1 MTVEQA
7 TSAMPAVTQPAYGLF
22 PATDFVV
29 TTGERAKTLADDGA
43 RLVPQALWLFRGETI
58 AVPRDGRLV
67 AGFDPAL
74 SADEDLQRWS
84 AATVPGSAREYPG
97 LVWVGAPDVVEH
109 GRLDTAGESVRTAN
123 TVAGIAL
130 VPRLPSNRSFYN
142 EKSTAFFCRRDVRLR
157 GTFGETDGS
166 LRFLV
171 RTFWPEDFRL
181 DRAAPLTPIPVTPG
195 ALRDFVRARGQPG
208 GRGGFSAQVVWQR
221 EPTAAHRRGGRPVVA
236 LMLNGAQGDDDEAH
250 GGHFALVT
258 GRVGPEG
265 QMHDWLVANYYAL
278 DLESEKGILAAMSP
292 MENYLGDV
300 NSGQSWYRPSWLLVA
315 TLRDERTATH
325 LCSALGRVFNQFY
338 RHPFQYHHAT
348 GNCTGISI
356 SLLRMLGWNVP
367 VLGASSWLKAI
378 LGLPVVAASA
388 RSLDKGRTQFDYF
401 SEERTRLLPAL
412 AFEQAGADLMQLVS
426 GASPRKLTAF
436 EEMLRSDVEEI
447 ILMRIPQFPSSRV
460 RGDYPVASLEEY
472 LQRMP
477 PNPADRQIIPLDPR
491 PFPAMFAESR
501 PAGRKRRRSDY
512 AVAAYA
518 GMAVVCAG
526 LVVRALWRRYRAK
539 SGTAGGARDG

>member
-1 MTVEQA
+1 MTAEQV
-7 TSAMPAVTQPAYGLF
+7 TSAVTRPAYGLF
-22 PATDFVV
+22 PAIDFTV
-29 TTGERAKTLADDGA
+29 TTGERVKERAGDGGTP
-43 RLVPQALWLFRGETI
+43 VSQALWLFRGETI
-58 AVPRDGRLV
+58 AVPKAGRPV

-74 SADEDLQRWS
+74 SADEDLRRWS
-84 AATVPGSAREYPG
+84 AATVPGGTCEYPT
-97 LVWVGAPDVVEH
+97 LVWVGAPDVLEH
-109 GRLDTAGESVRTAN
+109 GRLDAAGESVRTASVV
-123 TVAGIAL
+123 TRIVL
-130 VPRLPSNRSFYN
+130 VPRLASNRSFYN

-157 GTFGETDGS
+157 GTFEEAGGAP
-166 LRFLV
+166 RFRA
-171 RTFWPEDFRL
+171 RTFWPEDFCL
-181 DRAAPLTPIPVTPG
+181 DRAAPLTSIPATAG

-208 GRGGFSAQVVWQR
+208 GRGGFSAQVAWQR
-221 EPTAAHRRGGRPVVA
+221 ESTAAHRRGGRPVIA

-258 GRVGPEG
+258 GRVGEEG
-265 QMHDWLVANYYAL
+265 QIHDWLVANYYAL
-278 DLESEKGILAAMSP
+278 DRESEKGILAAMSP
-292 MENYLGDV
+292 MENYLGDL

-315 TLRDERTATH
+315 TLRDERTAAH

-356 SLLRMLGWNVP
+356 SLLRTLGWNVP
-367 VLGASSWLKAI
+367 ALGASSWVKAV

-412 AFEQAGADLMQLVS
+412 AFEQAGADLMQLVA
-426 GASPRKLTAF
+426 GTPTRKLTAF
-436 EEMLRSDVEEI
+436 EGMLRSDVEEI

-491 PFPAMFAESR
+491 PFPATLNGSVSS
-501 PAGRKRRRSDY
+501 GRKRRRSDY
-512 AVAAYA
+512 AVTAYA
-518 GMAVVCAG
+518 GVAIVCAG
-526 LVVRALWRRYRAK
+526 LIVRSLWRRYRRGNGA
-539 SGTAGGARDG
+539 AGGARDG